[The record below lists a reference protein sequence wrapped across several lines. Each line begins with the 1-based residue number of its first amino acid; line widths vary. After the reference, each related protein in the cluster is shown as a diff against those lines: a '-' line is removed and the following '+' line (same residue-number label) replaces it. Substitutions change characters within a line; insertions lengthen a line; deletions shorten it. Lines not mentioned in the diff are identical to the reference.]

1 MSLIYILFA
10 LVYSDIILTTSME
23 YNIWYTLQPIHIAMH
38 EGLTMHI
45 NHSIGNDLRLYA
57 CTAHACMGAHASVHA
72 WVHMQVCMY
81 VCTVH
86 AFVMCILVYNN
97 IMMLVNCSMAK
108 CNQFNQYW

>member
-57 CTAHACMGAHASVHA
+57 CTAHACMGAHASVH
-72 WVHMQVCMY
+72 VCVYCSCICY
-81 VCTVH
+81 VYTCT
-86 AFVMCILVYNN
+86 
-97 IMMLVNCSMAK
+97 
-108 CNQFNQYW
+108 